1 MLHELLADIVSFWAD
16 VQGSIA
22 VPAPANSDALIEVSP
37 GIAVGNASVSERI
50 GVALLAVGAVVT
62 RPLGHVGFSLGA
74 RIVAKLFQSGK
85 TVRVTLAPDAT
96 FEMPYGDGYWSILL
110 SRRSRYEADVE
121 VALLALADVD
131 FAFIDCG
138 ANYGYWSVLITS
150 ARFGSHNA
158 VAIEAAPDTF
168 AWLERNAAANGR
180 RFDVLHRAIA
190 ERSGAVVTIRGAK
203 HEARSIASAGDTPVV
218 GEVRTVALDDLLE
231 RPELRSAPHI
241 VLKLDV
247 EGVELE
253 ALRGATRLLERDLLI
268 AYEDHGS
275 DRSHAVS
282 AHMLADGGMRVF
294 YIDDAG
300 ATEIVGLSQIEAI
313 KRNSHRGYDFFATR
327 SAFWTARLEA
337 LVRGR

>member
-1 MLHELLADIVSFWAD
+1 MLHELLADFMSFWSD

-22 VPAPANSDALIEVSP
+22 VPARPSADALIEVSP
-37 GIAVGNASVSERI
+37 GIGVGNASVSERI
-50 GVALLAVGAVVT
+50 GVGLLAVGAAVT
-62 RPLGHVGFSLGA
+62 RPFGNVGFSLGA

-110 SRRSRYEADVE
+110 ARGSRYEADVE

-150 ARFGSHNA
+150 ARFGRHNA

-168 AWLERNAAANGR
+168 AWLARNAGANGA
-180 RFDVLHRAIA
+180 RFGVLNRAIA
-190 ERSGAVVTIRGAK
+190 ERSGSVVTIRGAK
-203 HEARSIASAGDTPVV
+203 HEARSIVSAGDTPVV
-218 GEVRTVALDDLLE
+218 GEVQTVSLDDLLD
-231 RPELRSAPHI
+231 RPELQSAPRI

-253 ALRGATRLLERDLLI
+253 ALRGATRLLERDVLI
-268 AYEDHGS
+268 TYEDHGS
-275 DRSHAVS
+275 DTSHAVS
-282 AHMLADGGMRVF
+282 AHMLADRGMRVF
-294 YIDDAG
+294 FIDGAG
-300 ATEIVGLSQIEAI
+300 ATEIVGLRQIEAI

-327 SAFWTARLEA
+327 SPFWAARLEA
-337 LVRGR
+337 LVRAG